1 MPGPQ
6 DYAWRVLPDGRQVR
20 INATTHVLEVFDT
33 DGSTLLTSAGID
45 TTGVRMWATGTAYAV
60 NDHVNSGDRLYRC
73 TTAHT
78 SSAAF
83 ATDLASKWTAV
94 DAANLSVANNTA
106 TTVDVASSAG
116 TSATVPAATTTTAGV
131 LSAADK
137 VKLNATSGTNTGDQA
152 TNLGTASITATTL
165 DVTSSS
171 GTAATLPAA
180 TTSAAGLLG
189 ATDKVKLNATSGTNT
204 GDQATNLGVA
214 GQTATTLDVTS
225 STGTAVTLP
234 AATTSAAGLLSSADK
249 TKLNATSGT
258 NTGDQATNLGVA
270 SNTATALNI
279 TSSTGTATTVPAV
292 TTSLAGLMVA
302 ADKTKLDA
310 VTGTNTGDETGAGI
324 LTKLNTVAGL
334 NYTTGSTTLVTVPG
348 LTATGAVTY
357 SGVIT
362 PTTLAANA
370 NDYAPAGFPT
380 AATVRVSASVAVSIT
395 GLAGGA
401 AGRQVTLANV
411 GTFAITLPNANA
423 GSVAANRFSFAAD
436 LVLRGGDSA
445 TLTYDGTTSTW
456 RVSSPAGALTGPAG
470 ATTQV
475 QYNNGGVLA
484 GSANLTYDNVNTLS
498 TVNLNLS
505 GIEAYTAATDPAAP
519 AGTVVDVWAT
529 TTLAAGRPMLATR
542 SAIGAP
548 APLGPWAGSFRG
560 HAAIPQTGVGT
571 VTTYG
576 YAALTAVPG
585 FTARSIASTNLF
597 TRARRVGLVST
608 AVAGNVTS
616 VRGGAGQL
624 LLGNGTLG
632 GFVTT
637 IRFGCSDAATV
648 AGARQFVGISSSLVA
663 PTNVEPST
671 LLNCVGV
678 GHGAANTNLFIYS
691 GTAVAAATP
700 IDLGASFPAN
710 TLSTDWYEL
719 ILYAAPAGTNVQYRV
734 NRLNTGATASGTIL
748 AANLPNNTQVLNP
761 LWMWRTNNAT
771 ALAVGLD
778 FGGAYYEQIDA

>member
-1 MPGPQ
+1 MPGTQ
-6 DYAWRVLPDGRQVR
+6 DHAWRLLPDSRQIRV
-20 INATTHVLEVFDT
+20 NGSTFALEVYAP
-33 DGSTLLTSAGID
+33 DGSTLLHSTGSSVDAA
-45 TTGVRMWATGTAYAV
+45 GVRVWATATTYAV
-60 NDHVNSGDRLYRC
+60 NDHVNSGDRVYRC

-94 DAANLSVANNTA
+94 DATNLSVANNTA
-106 TTVDVASSAG
+106 TTVDVTSSTG
-116 TSATVPAATTTTAGV
+116 TSATVPAATTSAAGL

-137 VKLNATSGTNTGDQA
+137 TKLDATSGTNTGDQA
-152 TNLGTASITATTL
+152 TNLGTANVTA
-165 DVTSSS
+165 S
-171 GTAATLPAA
+171 
-180 TTSAAGLLG
+180 
-189 ATDKVKLNATSGTNT
+189 
-204 GDQATNLGVA
+204 
-214 GQTATTLDVTS
+214 TLDVTS
-225 STGTAVTLP
+225 STGTSVTIPAATSTAAGVASLASNAVTATGTDASKAVTPAGLASVLP
-234 AATTSAAGLLSSADK
+234 GAATTAAAGTSRLATVAETQAGTLATVVVTPAGLAGTTSSTTQVGVTRFATNAETAAGTLATVGITPAALAATTSTTTQVGVSRFGTTAETTAGTLATVGLTPAGLA
-249 TKLNATSGT
+249 
-258 NTGDQATNLGVA
+258 A
-270 SNTATALNI
+270 STPTIA
-279 TSSTGTATTVPAV
+279 GV
-292 TTSLAGLMVA
+292 TTPA
-302 ADKTKLDA
+302 
-310 VTGTNTGDETGAGI
+310 
-324 LTKLNTVAGL
+324 
-334 NYTTGSTTLVTVPG
+334 
-348 LTATGAVTY
+348 LTASGAVTY

-362 PTTLAANA
+362 PTALAANA
-370 NDYAPAGFPT
+370 NDYAPTGFAT
-380 AATVRVSASVAVSIT
+380 AAIVRVSASVAVSIT
-395 GLAGGA
+395 GLAGGTT
-401 AGRQVTLANV
+401 GRQVTIANV
-411 GTFAITLPNANA
+411 GTFTITLNNANA

-436 LVLRGGDSA
+436 LVLRPGDSA
-445 TLTYDGTTSTW
+445 ILTYDGTTSTW
-456 RVSSPAGALTGPAG
+456 RVASPAGALTGPAG

-505 GIEAYTAATDPAAP
+505 GIEAYTGATDPAAP
-519 AGTVVDVWAT
+519 TGTVVDVWAT

-576 YAALTAVPG
+576 FAALTAVPG
-585 FTARSIASTNLF
+585 FTARSINSTNLF

-624 LLGNGTLG
+624 LIGNGTLG

-761 LWMWRTNNAT
+761 LWMWRTNGAT
-771 ALAVGLD
+771 SLAVGLD